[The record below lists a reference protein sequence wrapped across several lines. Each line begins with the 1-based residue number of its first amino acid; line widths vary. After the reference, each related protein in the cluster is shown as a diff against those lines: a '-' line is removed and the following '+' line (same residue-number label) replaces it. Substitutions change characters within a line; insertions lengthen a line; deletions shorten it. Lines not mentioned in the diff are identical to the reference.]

1 MIIILPTRELNRIAN
16 LLAPIVD
23 SGLKGGDGYLRVKTE
38 NGRARFSAMS
48 DGLMCDVIAGARVVE
63 DGDVVFPKQAFEV
76 MNRVKDTDTAELS
89 LRKFYAY
96 KYKGK
101 PVLRAYEARKKAK
114 IATEDGIFEVGGV
127 IPDNQKGVSL
137 SSSTWLKGV
146 GGIEYSSSNGLVL
159 VYSTDGNAVHTFT
172 FQEYQDGIQHPTI
185 TYQTQ
190 IGHIAFEGNESTLS
204 NIASIARDE
213 SAALEARGVSIATA
227 DNGETFAFAI
237 HPYGIFMARLRLVG
251 SVNEAIAL
259 SPDFIK
265 QIAKSG
271 YNSFSVYRSNHII
284 VFVSDDGDYIA
295 ATPEMANGVSVQMAT
310 AATALFNQDRPIR
323 CSVDKRGVQSIVRTL
338 STSNTRALGELSRI
352 TLTLDDDKLCVH
364 DGHSVTVSS
373 DASDSEG
380 QIVINV
386 GYTTF
391 QRTVG
396 YCDDTVTFKFS
407 SPRDYYVVQ
416 SGSYDAVVGPMV
428 ND

>member
-1 MIIILPTRELNRIAN
+1 
-16 LLAPIVD
+16 
-23 SGLKGGDGYLRVKTE
+23 
-38 NGRARFSAMS
+38 
-48 DGLMCDVIAGARVVE
+48 
-63 DGDVVFPKQAFEV
+63 
-76 MNRVKDTDTAELS
+76 
-89 LRKFYAY
+89 
-96 KYKGK
+96 
-101 PVLRAYEARKKAK
+101 
-114 IATEDGIFEVGGV
+114 
-127 IPDNQKGVSL
+127 
-137 SSSTWLKGV
+137 
-146 GGIEYSSSNGLVL
+146 
-159 VYSTDGNAVHTFT
+159 
-172 FQEYQDGIQHPTI
+172 
-185 TYQTQ
+185 
-190 IGHIAFEGNESTLS
+190 
-204 NIASIARDE
+204 
-213 SAALEARGVSIATA
+213 
-227 DNGETFAFAI
+227 
-237 HPYGIFMARLRLVG
+237 MARLRLVG

-284 VFVSDDGDYIA
+284 VFVSDGGDYVA

-310 AATALFNQDRPIR
+310 AAAALFNQDRPIR